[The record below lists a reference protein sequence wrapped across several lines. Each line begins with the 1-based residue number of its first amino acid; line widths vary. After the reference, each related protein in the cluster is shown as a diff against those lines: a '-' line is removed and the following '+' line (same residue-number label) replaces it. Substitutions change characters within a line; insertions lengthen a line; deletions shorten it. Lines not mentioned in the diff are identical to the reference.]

1 MDAESIIGLRVGKV
15 VVEAF
20 SHCAGKAS
28 HWVCRCDCG
37 NRVIMRRG
45 NLMRNRTTTSC
56 GCSRFSH
63 GMTGTPTYSSWSNMI
78 DRCTNPSNKRYVD
91 YQGRGITVCERWMT
105 FANFLANMGE
115 RPDATSLDRIDNDAG
130 YFKENCRWATALE
143 QMNNTRRN
151 TFVEYLGRRQ
161 TVSQWAGQLG
171 IPECTLRSR
180 LNRGWSIED
189 AMQKPISKQRR
200 ECKQKKGKRRG

>member
-105 FANFLANMGE
+105 FANFLADMGE

-143 QMNNTRRN
+143 QM
-151 TFVEYLGRRQ
+151 L
-161 TVSQWAGQLG
+161 SL
-171 IPECTLRSR
+171 IH
-180 LNRGWSIED
+180 I
-189 AMQKPISKQRR
+189 
-200 ECKQKKGKRRG
+200 